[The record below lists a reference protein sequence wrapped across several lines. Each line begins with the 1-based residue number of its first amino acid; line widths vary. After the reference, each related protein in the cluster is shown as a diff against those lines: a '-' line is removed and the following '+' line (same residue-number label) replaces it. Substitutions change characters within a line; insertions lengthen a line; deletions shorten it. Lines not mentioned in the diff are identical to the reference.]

1 MRVFVAGASGALGR
15 HLLPHLVAAGHEVVG
30 SVRTAEKASLVTSLG
45 AQPVVM
51 DGLDRASVEAA
62 VTDTKPEVIIH
73 QMTALRGNEDLRHF
87 DRSFALTNRLRTEGL
102 DLLLEA
108 GLRTGVGR
116 LIAQSYCG
124 WPFRRDGGASKS
136 ETDPLDDH
144 VAPQAKSSLRAI
156 KYLETKVTGTAME
169 GVALRYGG
177 FYAPGTGIFD
187 PEFLRLIRKRQ
198 VPVIGGGGGFWSFI
212 QLEDAA
218 SATAAFVTG
227 GAPGIYNVVDDEPAL
242 VRHWLPGLA
251 AMLGAR
257 PPLRVPKWI
266 ARIAAGEHAVNL
278 MTNVRGG
285 SNRKLKAEIGWAP
298 KYPSWRQGFAAVLA
312 KQEADD

>member
-15 HLLPHLVAAGHEVVG
+15 HLLPYLVAAGHEVVG

-124 WPFRRDGGASKS
+124 WPFRRDGVASKS

-177 FYAPGTGIFD
+177 FYAP
-187 PEFLRLIRKRQ
+187 
-198 VPVIGGGGGFWSFI
+198 
-212 QLEDAA
+212 
-218 SATAAFVTG
+218 
-227 GAPGIYNVVDDEPAL
+227 APGFSTPNSCA
-242 VRHWLPGLA
+242 
-251 AMLGAR
+251 
-257 PPLRVPKWI
+257 
-266 ARIAAGEHAVNL
+266 
-278 MTNVRGG
+278 
-285 SNRKLKAEIGWAP
+285 
-298 KYPSWRQGFAAVLA
+298 
-312 KQEADD
+312 